1 MGQEDIGHKGT
12 FNTVGQKDIS
22 SKDNNLNKL
31 SMFENPELNV
41 GER

>member
-1 MGQEDIGHKGT
+1 MGQEDNGHKGT
-12 FNTVGQKDIS
+12 FNTIGQKDIT
-22 SKDNNLNKL
+22 SKKKTLRNH

>member
-22 SKDNNLNKL
+22 SKKPSIKH
-31 SMFENPELNV
+31 SMFENPESNV